1 MRINSNILYN
11 TQYNI
16 EKNKQVTLYIQY
28 NTTQY
33 NINII
38 TWYTIQSTII

>member
-16 EKNKQVTLYIQY
+16 QQNEQVTIYIIQY
-28 NTTQY
+28 NTV
-33 NINII
+33 
-38 TWYTIQSTII
+38 